1 MTKNIF
7 QNRLHF
13 KSTKSNHVTSPHHET
28 PGKKNKIFPN
38 SFGGKARSSGPRTDD
53 NDTSSSIRS
62 SKEEDSNG
70 DDDISVKMEVQSS
83 RVWVSLLFYSFKPF
97 ITVIIFVMFLMKDTI
112 FCFHS

>member
-38 SFGGKARSSGPRTDD
+38 SFGGKARTSGPRTDD

-62 SKEEDSNG
+62 SIVEDSNG